1 MKNESS
7 RRYVANYLEGRCKCP
22 NNSGSCLW
30 CQIYYSPDVVFN
42 EFDEQV
48 HDSEEDLSY
57 SEADFGDR
65 G

>member
-1 MKNESS
+1 MKNES
-7 RRYVANYLEGRCKCP
+7 RRVYVANYLEGRCKCP
-22 NNSGSCLW
+22 DDSSSCTW

-42 EFDEQV
+42 EFDENV

-57 SEADFGDR
+57 SEADFGDQ